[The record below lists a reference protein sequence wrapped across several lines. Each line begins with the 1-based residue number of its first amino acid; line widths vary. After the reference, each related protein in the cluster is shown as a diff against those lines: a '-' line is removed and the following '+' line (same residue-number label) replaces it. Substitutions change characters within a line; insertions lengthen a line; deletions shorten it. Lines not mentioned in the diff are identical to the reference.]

1 MKQFDK
7 LRPIFQWII
16 AIAFAVILGLL
27 LYGWI
32 VKVIESTIWAL
43 GIFVMVPVIQFSI
56 TPLFTLL
63 GFYTYYSMDYT

>member
-32 VKVIESTIWAL
+32 VKVNESTIWAL
-43 GIFVMVPVIQFSI
+43 GIFVMVPVIQFFI

>member
-32 VKVIESTIWAL
+32 VKVNESTIWAL
-43 GIFVMVPVIQFSI
+43 GIFVMVPVIQFFI
-56 TPLFTLL
+56 TPLLMLL

>member
-32 VKVIESTIWAL
+32 VKVNESTIWAL
-43 GIFVMVPVIQFSI
+43 GIFVMVPVIQFFI
-56 TPLFTLL
+56 TLL